1 MALRKAPPPKHQAA
15 VGRRACS
22 LRRSRSLVIAICNE
36 GRHGALRLDGR
47 AEVARFEAVEFMAGC
62 EEAIVSS
69 VLDDDTRIDG
79 SCFDN
84 ICSGHGAS
92 IATAG
97 WRLRQEFQG

>member
-1 MALRKAPPPKHQAA
+1 MT
-15 VGRRACS
+15 
-22 LRRSRSLVIAICNE
+22 AI
-36 GRHGALRLDGR
+36 GDKRRHGSLRLDGR

-62 EEAIVSS
+62 EEAIVPS
-69 VLDDDTRIDG
+69 VLDDDSRVDG